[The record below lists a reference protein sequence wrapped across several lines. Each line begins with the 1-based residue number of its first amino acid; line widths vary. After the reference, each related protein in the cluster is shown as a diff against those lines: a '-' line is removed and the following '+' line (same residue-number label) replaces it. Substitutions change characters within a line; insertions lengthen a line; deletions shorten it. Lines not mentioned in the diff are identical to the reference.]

1 MKYLVCT
8 IQNCGKTLENVEYLQ
23 AHIIKKHQRFAHLE
37 HLDDAVRMG
46 DIKFSNVIPSEDK
59 PRAKPPL
66 RKACNKGHR
75 FTKENTILAK
85 QGRLCKTCAT
95 ERYARQRMSKAVRE
109 SKL

>member
-46 DIKFSNVIPSEDK
+46 DVKFSDVEPSEDK

-66 RKACNKGHR
+66 RKVCNRGHR
-75 FTKENTILAK
+75 FTKANTILAK
-85 QGRLCKTCAT
+85 QGRLCKICAE
-95 ERYARQRMSKAVRE
+95 ERYARQKTSKIIRE
-109 SKL
+109 SRL

>member
-8 IQNCGKTLENVEYLQ
+8 FQNCGKTLENVEYLQ

-46 DIKFSNVIPSEDK
+46 DVKTSHIVPIADQT
-59 PRAKPPL
+59 
-66 RKACNKGHR
+66 RKKLQTRKVCNRGHR

-85 QGRLCKTCAT
+85 QGRLCKICAE
-95 ERYARQRMSKAVRE
+95 ERYARQKTSKIIRE